1 VYSVLCW
8 GYLIFQHFFNDLG
21 IKKYGKS
28 LNICKLKKQGV
39 PGWVTP
45 KRVAHPGM
53 PEGKKDRP
61 YPNKIS
67 ALVNYF
73 SPRLIIHLHPVSHPF
88 WGDPPGGF

>member
-28 LNICKLKKQGV
+28 PKICKLKKQGI
-39 PGWVTP
+39 PGWVIP

-53 PEGKKDRP
+53 PEGKKDRAQ
-61 YPNKIS
+61 PNKTSI
-67 ALVNYF
+67 LVSDF
-73 SPRLIIHLHPVSHPF
+73 C
-88 WGDPPGGF
+88 PG